1 MEKQD
6 LSKIL
11 ISDSEFYDRN
21 AAYAHFLKRHNIVTV
36 EELLNGTLEG
46 NTFNGFKMK
55 GVTISGLLNFIQ
67 ILKHKY
73 LGAPL
78 LADVYMDRVIDL
90 ENTVLLSDRGHVRFS
105 PIEGQDDEISI
116 GKFICSDRGNYYF
129 NKFAR
134 LKNLKRFHREHANLP
149 ATEEVKLID
158 FFKWILEENVNDFL
172 VPFAKMYIE
181 SYEINKGLITQDALT
196 IKKLKEQLTSLI
208 EQKASLDSQI
218 IKMQQKIESMS
229 KKVEKFTEEKSSL
242 DKQIGDIQQNIDELS
257 NSNSEGG
264 MKL

>member
-1 MEKQD
+1 MEKPN

-11 ISDSEFYDRN
+11 IKDSEYYDSN
-21 AAYAHFLKRHNIVTV
+21 ASYAQFLKRHNIVTV

-46 NTFNGFKMK
+46 NTFNGFKMN
-55 GVTISGLLNFIQ
+55 GVTFSGLSVFIKL
-67 ILKHKY
+67 LKHKY
-73 LGAPL
+73 LEEPL
-78 LADVYMDRVIDL
+78 LSDVYLDKSIDL
-90 ENTVLLSDRGHVRFS
+90 ENTVLFS
-105 PIEGQDDEISI
+105 GPGGVILISENGQYDKTNIRQ
-116 GKFICSDRGNYYF
+116 FICGDSGNYHF
-129 NKFAR
+129 NRFIHKKNFMR
-134 LKNLKRFHREHANLP
+134 LRHEHANLP
-149 ATEEVKLID
+149 SEDVKLID
-158 FFKWILEENVNDFL
+158 FFKWIVEENIYDL
-172 VPFAKMYIE
+172 IPFAKTYIE
-181 SYEINKGLITQDALT
+181 VYEINKGLVSEDALT
-196 IKKLKEQLTSLI
+196 INKLKEQLTSLI